1 MRIVE
6 MDAPAGQGAQPKQVA
21 AGEAITTS
29 QAVLKWYEIA
39 ESGIDAAIVALA
51 RQAAEGFAAGR
62 QGEVGFAILHRC
74 GEHFHF
80 LLLCTWQGTNELW
93 ETVQFIDEGM
103 TAFAPFDAPHAHRGT
118 FCIWEMTAVSH
129 ETTAWRKFLLSPRRE
144 ADFEAY
150 LRSRYTGEA

>member
-1 MRIVE
+1 
-6 MDAPAGQGAQPKQVA
+6 MDAPAGQGAQPKQVV
-21 AGEAITTS
+21 AGDNLVAP

-39 ESGIDAAIVALA
+39 EARIDASTIVLA
-51 RQAAEGFAAGR
+51 RETAAEFAAGR
-62 QGEVGFAILHRC
+62 QDEVGFAILHRC

-80 LLLCTWQGTNELW
+80 LLLCTWRGTNELW

-103 TAFAPFDAPHAHRGT
+103 ASFAPFDAPNAHRGT

-129 ETTAWRKFLLSPRRE
+129 ETAAWRKFLLSPRSE
-144 ADFEAY
+144 ADLEAY

>member
-1 MRIVE
+1 
-6 MDAPAGQGAQPKQVA
+6 MDAPAGQGAQPKRVA
-21 AGEAITTS
+21 TGEAITTS

-39 ESGIDAAIVALA
+39 ESGIDASIVALA
-51 RQAAEGFAAGR
+51 RQAAEEFAAGR

-144 ADFEAY
+144 ADLEAY